1 MNLIS
6 RLSLVLSMCSVC
18 TLVACGGA
26 ATRAPVSSLDD
37 ASWRPAEAAEMKFE
51 PKMAANSLIAHEDAP
66 PVALKPNPRENLH
79 GLLNTAH

>member
-6 RLSLVLSMCSVC
+6 RLSLVLAICSVC
-18 TLVACGGA
+18 SVAACGSPA
-26 ATRAPVSSLDD
+26 RAPAFSSVDD
-37 ASWRPAEAAEMKFE
+37 ASWRPAEAAEMRFE
-51 PKMAANSLIAHEDAP
+51 PKVATASQVAHDDAP